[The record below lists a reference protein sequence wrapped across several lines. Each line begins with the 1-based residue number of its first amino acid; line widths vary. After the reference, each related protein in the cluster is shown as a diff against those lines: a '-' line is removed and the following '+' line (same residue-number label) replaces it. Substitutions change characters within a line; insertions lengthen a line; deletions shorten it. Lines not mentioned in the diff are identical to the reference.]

1 VDARTPGWLGEVMR
15 VYPSYYAARLLGR
28 RPPAPLPLPS
38 GVAGALVV
46 PGMFA
51 PIRIYRAL
59 CDRLAALGVAAS
71 GLDFGLNAAGSIASR
86 VARVRAA
93 VDAHA
98 ATGGRVVLVAHSM
111 GALVCARYLLEYP
124 KGVTGFVSVCGVL
137 GGIRRWTLAGWPFF
151 PVVREM
157 RRETGARLLPA
168 IRALLAAPPVP
179 MTLFQADRDE
189 FVLPQPAGAAVV
201 RLVASVTHNGPLLVP
216 GALDEIAA
224 RVAAYATR

>member
-1 VDARTPGWLGEVMR
+1 
-15 VYPSYYAARLLGR
+15 
-28 RPPAPLPLPS
+28 
-38 GVAGALVV
+38 
-46 PGMFA
+46 MFA

-111 GALVCARYLLEYP
+111 GALV
-124 KGVTGFVSVCGVL
+124 
-137 GGIRRWTLAGWPFF
+137 
-151 PVVREM
+151 
-157 RRETGARLLPA
+157 A